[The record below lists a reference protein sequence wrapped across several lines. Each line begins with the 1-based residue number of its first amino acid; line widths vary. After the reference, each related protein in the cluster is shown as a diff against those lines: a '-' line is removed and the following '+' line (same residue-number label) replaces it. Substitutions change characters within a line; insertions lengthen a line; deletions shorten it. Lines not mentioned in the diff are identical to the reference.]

1 MGYVFWRVGVYAFD
15 KTARNFFRV
24 GVYAFIIKKTRG
36 THVLVIL
43 YISPEENS
51 KNGHGHGKK

>member
-1 MGYVFWRVGVYAFD
+1 VYAFD